1 MRAFRAIALLV
12 RTSVRVAPV
21 QSALCLCE
29 SAGVLLTL
37 LVPLYL
43 SWFVTGAIEHDTGKV
58 ILAAAAFVVQT
69 GVGRIL
75 VIIGM
80 NARCGQ
86 LERVGYAFDTRVAEI
101 TAGIPDVEHFDDPR
115 YLDQMQILREEGG
128 ALGLSVN
135 MLLNALNSMV
145 SSVGTV
151 ALAITAD
158 WRMLL
163 IAAAGSPVLLATPL
177 VVRWQ
182 ARAEQAGAESGRLA
196 NRLLDLG
203 TTPGAAG
210 ELRVFGLPD
219 RLRMR
224 MAAATR
230 SWQAPRIGLAHRET
244 AVTVASQILF
254 YGTAAAV
261 LSWLV
266 SDVIAGRLG
275 IGQLTLAL
283 LLIGRL
289 QGVSS
294 EMRSDIKNIAAMT
307 RTAGRFLWLLDAS
320 RELQARHTGTC
331 TAPDSL
337 RSGITAQSLTYR
349 YPGADRPALQEVSVH
364 LPAGSVVALVGENGS
379 GKSTFVN
386 VLTGLLPPSGGTVA
400 IDDVDISDFDLES
413 WRSSLTGAF
422 QDHVRYEFPLGDAV
436 GIGDL
441 AARTDQ
447 ARLRLALHDG
457 AADAVLASVPSGLS
471 TQLGAT
477 WPGGVDLSGGQ
488 WQRVAIAR
496 GMMLQAPILRILD
509 EPTSALDAATE
520 HELFERYTEAA
531 RAGRRTGTI
540 TLLVTHRFSTVASA
554 DLVLVLDRGR
564 LIEQGTHAQLIARGG
579 QYARLYDIQ
588 AAGYR

>member
-1 MRAFRAIALLV
+1 MA
-12 RTSVRVAPV
+12 
-21 QSALCLCE
+21 
-29 SAGVLLTL
+29 VLRG
-37 LVPLYL
+37 
-43 SWFVTGAIEHDTGKV
+43 FGD
-58 ILAAAAFVVQT
+58 
-69 GVGRIL
+69 
-75 VIIGM
+75 
-80 NARCGQ
+80 
-86 LERVGYAFDTRVAEI
+86 
-101 TAGIPDVEHFDDPR
+101 PDD
-115 YLDQMQILREEGG
+115 
-128 ALGLSVN
+128 
-135 MLLNALNSMV
+135 
-145 SSVGTV
+145 
-151 ALAITAD
+151 
-158 WRMLL
+158 
-163 IAAAGSPVLLATPL
+163 
-177 VVRWQ
+177 
-182 ARAEQAGAESGRLA
+182 ARAAQA
-196 NRLLDLG
+196 
-203 TTPGAAG
+203 
-210 ELRVFGLPD
+210 
-219 RLRMR
+219 
-224 MAAATR
+224 
-230 SWQAPRIGLAHRET
+230 
-244 AVTVASQILF
+244 
-254 YGTAAAV
+254 Y
-261 LSWLV
+261 
-266 SDVIAGRLG
+266 
-275 IGQLTLAL
+275 
-283 LLIGRL
+283 
-289 QGVSS
+289 
-294 EMRSDIKNIAAMT
+294 
-307 RTAGRFLWLLDAS
+307 
-320 RELQARHTGTC
+320 ARHTGTC

-564 LIEQGTHAQLIARGG
+564 LIEQGTHAELIARGG